1 MTESL
6 HFTVDKFTFTI
17 ATDRLYHP
25 KGVWVQEREGGLL
38 VGVTD
43 YVQQSSGDVA
53 FAEVAPVGS
62 ALAAGD
68 ILATIETIKVNVELI
83 APVSGTIVSI
93 NEKLE
98 LEAEIINQ
106 DPYGQGW
113 LALLEPAAWEVE
125 RATLMSPDAY
135 YAHSH
140 AQALEEIGG
149 K

>member
-1 MTESL
+1 MS
-6 HFTVDKFTFTI
+6 
-17 ATDRLYHP
+17 
-25 KGVWVQEREGGLL
+25 
-38 VGVTD
+38 
-43 YVQQSSGDVA
+43 
-53 FAEVAPVGS
+53 
-62 ALAAGD
+62 
-68 ILATIETIKVNVELI
+68 
-83 APVSGTIVSI
+83 PVSGTMVSI

-98 LEAEIINQ
+98 LEAEIVNQ

-140 AQALEEIGG
+140 AQALEETGG